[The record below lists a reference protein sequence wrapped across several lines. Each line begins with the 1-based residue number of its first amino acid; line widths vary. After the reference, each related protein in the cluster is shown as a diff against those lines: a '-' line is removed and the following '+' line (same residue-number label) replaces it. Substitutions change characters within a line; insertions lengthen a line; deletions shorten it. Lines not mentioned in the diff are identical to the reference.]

1 MKFSK
6 HWKTRK
12 IAISP
17 SHIDFL
23 KELAEQTGFNSLSD
37 VVNHALGE
45 YRSLKNN
52 NTNTKTNTNT
62 NTNTTASNI
71 PDTADTSSDD
81 NDDFGLGNLI

>member
-6 HWKTRK
+6 NWKTRK

-23 KELAEQTGFNSLSD
+23 KEIAKQTGFNSLSD

-45 YRSLKNN
+45 YRSLKNT
-52 NTNTKTNTNT
+52 NTNNNTNT
-62 NTNTTASNI
+62 NTNTSNLS
-71 PDTADTSSDD
+71 DTADTSSDD
-81 NDDFGLGNLI
+81 NDDFGLGDLI

>member
-6 HWKTRK
+6 NWKTRK

-17 SHIDFL
+17 AHIEFL

-45 YRSLKNN
+45 YRSLKN
-52 NTNTKTNTNT
+52 TNTNT
-62 NTNTTASNI
+62 SNVS
-71 PDTADTSSDD
+71 DTADTSSVED
-81 NDDFGLGNLI
+81 DDFGLDEFLL

>member
-6 HWKTRK
+6 NWKTRK

-23 KELAEQTGFNSLSD
+23 KEIAKQTGFNSLSD

-45 YRSLKNN
+45 YRSLKNS
-52 NTNTKTNTNT
+52 NTNAKTSTNTST
-62 NTNTTASNI
+62 SNLS
-71 PDTADTSSDD
+71 DTADTSSDD
-81 NDDFGLGNLI
+81 NDDYGLDDLLN

>member
-6 HWKTRK
+6 NWKTRK

-23 KELAEQTGFNSLSD
+23 KEIAKQTGFNSLSD

-45 YRSLKNN
+45 YRALKNS
-52 NTNTKTNTNT
+52 NTNT
-62 NTNTTASNI
+62 NTNTSNLSN
-71 PDTADTSSDD
+71 TTDTSSDD
-81 NDDFGLGNLI
+81 NDDFGLGDLI

>member
-6 HWKTRK
+6 NWKTRK

-23 KELAEQTGFNSLSD
+23 KEIAKQTGFNSLSD

-45 YRSLKNN
+45 YRSLKNS
-52 NTNTKTNTNT
+52 NTNT
-62 NTNTTASNI
+62 NTNTSNLSN
-71 PDTADTSSDD
+71 TTDTSSDD
-81 NDDFGLGNLI
+81 NDDFGLDNLLN

>member
-6 HWKTRK
+6 NWKTRK

-23 KELAEQTGFNSLSD
+23 KEIAKQTGFNSLSD

-45 YRSLKNN
+45 YRALKNSNTNN
-52 NTNTKTNTNT
+52 NTSTSTST
-62 NTNTTASNI
+62 SNLS
-71 PDTADTSSDD
+71 DTADTSSDD
-81 NDDFGLGNLI
+81 NDDFGLGDLI

>member
-6 HWKTRK
+6 NWKTRK

-45 YRSLKNN
+45 YRKLKNT
-52 NTNTKTNTNT
+52 NTNTKTGTNT
-62 NTNTTASNI
+62 STSNLS
-71 PDTADTSSDD
+71 DTADTSSDD
-81 NDDFGLGNLI
+81 NDDFDLGDLI

>member
-6 HWKTRK
+6 NWKTRK

-23 KELAEQTGFNSLSD
+23 KEIAKQTGFNSLSD

-45 YRSLKNN
+45 YRALKNS
-52 NTNTKTNTNT
+52 NTNNNTNT
-62 NTNTTASNI
+62 NTNTSNLS
-71 PDTADTSSDD
+71 DTADTSSDD
-81 NDDFGLGNLI
+81 NDDFGLGDLI

>member
-6 HWKTRK
+6 NWKTRK

-23 KELAEQTGFNSLSD
+23 KEIAKQTGFNSLSD

-45 YRSLKNN
+45 YRSLKNS
-52 NTNTKTNTNT
+52 NTNT
-62 NTNTTASNI
+62 NTNTSNLS
-71 PDTADTSSDD
+71 DTADTSSDD
-81 NDDFGLGNLI
+81 NDDFGLGDLI

>member
-6 HWKTRK
+6 NWKTRK

-23 KELAEQTGFNSLSD
+23 KEIAKQTGFNSLSD

-45 YRSLKNN
+45 YRALKNSN
-52 NTNTKTNTNT
+52 TNTNT
-62 NTNTTASNI
+62 STNTTASNLS
-71 PDTADTSSDD
+71 DTADNSSDD
-81 NDDFGLGNLI
+81 NDDFGLDNLLN

>member
-6 HWKTRK
+6 NWKTRK

-23 KELAEQTGFNSLSD
+23 KEIDKQTGFNSLSD

-45 YRSLKNN
+45 YRALKNSNTNN
-52 NTNTKTNTNT
+52 NTSPNTST
-62 NTNTTASNI
+62 SNLS
-71 PDTADTSSDD
+71 DTADNSSDD
-81 NDDFGLGNLI
+81 NDDFGLGDLI

>member
-6 HWKTRK
+6 NWRTRK

-23 KELAEQTGFNSLSD
+23 KEIAEQTGFNSLSD
-37 VVNHALGE
+37 VVNHALAE
-45 YRSLKNN
+45 YRSLRNN
-52 NTNTKTNTNT
+52 NT

-71 PDTADTSSDD
+71 SDTSSDD

>member
-6 HWKTRK
+6 NWKTRK

-23 KELAEQTGFNSLSD
+23 KEIAKQTGFNSLSD

-45 YRSLKNN
+45 YRALKNSNTNN
-52 NTNTKTNTNT
+52 NTNTQANTNT
-62 NTNTTASNI
+62 SASNLS
-71 PDTADTSSDD
+71 DTADNSSDD
-81 NDDFGLGNLI
+81 NDDFGLGDLI

>member
-6 HWKTRK
+6 NWKTRK

-23 KELAEQTGFNSLSD
+23 KEIAKQTGFNSLSD

-45 YRSLKNN
+45 YRSLKNT
-52 NTNTKTNTNT
+52 NTNNNT
-62 NTNTTASNI
+62 NTNTTASNLS
-71 PDTADTSSDD
+71 DTADNSSDD
-81 NDDFGLGNLI
+81 NDDFGLDNLLN

>member
-6 HWKTRK
+6 NWKTRK

-23 KELAEQTGFNSLSD
+23 KEIAKQTGFNSLSD

-45 YRSLKNN
+45 YRALKNN
-52 NTNTKTNTNT
+52 NTNTNTNT
-62 NTNTTASNI
+62 SNLSN
-71 PDTADTSSDD
+71 TADTSSDD
-81 NDDFGLGNLI
+81 NDDFGLGNLL